1 MNTGRDG
8 QYDQGY
14 WARKQGAH
22 NSAPYKISISPFGS
36 LAFAGLAANSMPT
49 CTFADVKRSLISAGL
64 ALGES
69 GQDQL
74 YRSLKGLG
82 TTVDSPD
89 GAGGFLVSNPFY
101 ILR

>member
-1 MNTGRDG
+1 
-8 QYDQGY
+8 
-14 WARKQGAH
+14 
-22 NSAPYKISISPFGS
+22 
-36 LAFAGLAANSMPT
+36 MPT